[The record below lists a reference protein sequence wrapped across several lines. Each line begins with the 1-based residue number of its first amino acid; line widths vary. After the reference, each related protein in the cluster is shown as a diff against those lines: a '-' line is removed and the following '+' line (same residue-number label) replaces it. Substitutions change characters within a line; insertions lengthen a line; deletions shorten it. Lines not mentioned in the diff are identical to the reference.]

1 MSPGYSAS
9 PAPPPSAGAAPWP
22 LPSAPL
28 SLVRQAGLTHATH
41 EFFTYH
47 VHALLDVFLNGHG
60 VVVPGGIGIDSADP
74 AVGRFEVEGAPAY
87 RAGRRGVHGQ

>member
-1 MSPGYSAS
+1 M
-9 PAPPPSAGAAPWP
+9 
-22 LPSAPL
+22 

-41 EFFTYH
+41 KCFTYH
-47 VHALLDVFLNGHG
+47 VHALLDVFVNGHG

-87 RAGRRGVHGQ
+87 RAGRPPTGVCPRPCISPFTRTM